1 MNKEKIIEIL
11 ENLEIFKINT
21 KGLHWNAEQ
30 MTGKAAHLICDEIYG
45 EINGFQDIIAEYYM
59 GVTFD
64 SLTQNDFNPIGNSLS
79 NNPLDNPTDL
89 LIALSDYC
97 CSIHATLSEVD
108 GNIWIGLKS
117 EIETFIAKLVKFRYL
132 SLLK

>member
-30 MTGKAAHLICDEIYG
+30 MTGKASHLICDEIYG
-45 EINGFQDIIAEYYM
+45 EINGFQDTIAEYYM

-64 SLTQNDFNPIGNSLS
+64 SLTQNDFNPMSNSVS
-79 NNPLDNPTDL
+79 DNPTDL

-97 CSIHATLSEVD
+97 VGLHATLSEVD
-108 GNIWIGLKS
+108 GTIWIGLKS
-117 EIETFIAKLVKFRYL
+117 EIETFIAKLVKLCYL